1 LLLDWLGNDASPPI
15 GIMALWP
22 FSRSHYQSP
31 VPLLMPVTRQYWLP
45 TFWMHNLRVLASEMA
60 MFGTLALVTYL
71 YDRRRLGRAG
81 SMNRTA

>member
-1 LLLDWLGNDASPPI
+1 
-15 GIMALWP
+15 
-22 FSRSHYQSP
+22 
-31 VPLLMPVTRQYWLP
+31 
-45 TFWMHNLRVLASEMA
+45 MA